1 MSFGFFT
8 FTLGRMRSR
17 RLFRTFVKYYLVG
30 VVVLVLDIMY
40 GYNVSSSYA
49 MYGYDV

>member
-1 MSFGFFT
+1 MEMEVSFGFFT

-30 VVVLVLDIMY
+30 VVVLVLDISE
-40 GYNVSSSYA
+40 VKLRK
-49 MYGYDV
+49 DLCV